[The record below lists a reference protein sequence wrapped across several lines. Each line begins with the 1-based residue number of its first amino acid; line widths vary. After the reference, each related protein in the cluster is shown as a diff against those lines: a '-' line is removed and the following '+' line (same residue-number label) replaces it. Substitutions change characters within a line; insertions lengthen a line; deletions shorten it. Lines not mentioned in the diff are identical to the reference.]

1 MKVTNRIKRTKKPDL
16 TDERIFSILRKHA
29 DVLKKLSVRKIGLFG
44 SFVRGEQK
52 RRSDID
58 FLVEFDASSFGE
70 NFGGY
75 FDAYMDLTN
84 FLEKIFHKKV
94 DLLTSEMIS
103 PYIKPYVSKEVKYL
117 ETV

>member
-1 MKVTNRIKRTKKPDL
+1 MKPDSVKTKKKQEL
-16 TDERIFSILRKHA
+16 TDELIFSILQKHA

-44 SFVRGEQK
+44 SFVRGAQK

-58 FLVEFDASSFGE
+58 FIVDFDASSFGE
-70 NFGGY
+70 NFNGY
-75 FDAYMDLTN
+75 FDAYMDLSN
-84 FLEKIFHKKV
+84 FLGKIFHKKV